1 MLPGQNFLMKLSAAL
16 SFLLIFSLE
25 TALAQNAYFKL
36 GQQAFFDGD
45 FKTAVNHLEKSCII
59 DSTNASALWM
69 LGYSYYH
76 SENYKKSI
84 QAYTRV
90 IAIKPADGSAYY
102 YRARAK
108 SYLAKDNQLTD
119 ADKEKYLLGAIV
131 DFTKAIAV
139 DPGDNEN
146 NVKFYQNRAIAYRD
160 YGDFKLQP
168 NSRFFDKNRG
178 INSLKAS
185 VADFEKILADNS
197 NRQDIA
203 ALLETSKSKLAA
215 ATNTSVHH

>member
-1 MLPGQNFLMKLSAAL
+1 MKVPLIL
-16 SFLLIFSLE
+16 SFLIISSFNAAFS
-25 TALAQNAYFKL
+25 QNAYFKL

-45 FKTAVNHLEKSCII
+45 FKSAVSHLEKSCII

-84 QAYTRV
+84 QAYNKV

-108 SYLAKDNQLTD
+108 SYLAKDNQLSD
-119 ADKEKYLLGAIV
+119 ADREKNLLGAIV
-131 DFTKAIAV
+131 DFTKAIAI
-139 DPGDNEN
+139 DPNDTQN
-146 NVKFYQNRAIAYRD
+146 NIKFYQNRAIAYRE
-160 YGDFKLQP
+160 YGEFKLQA
-168 NSRFFDKNRG
+168 NTHFYDKNRG

-185 VADFEKILADNS
+185 INDFQKVLTDNP
-197 NRQDIA
+197 NRTDISS
-203 ALLETSKSKLAA
+203 LMETVKTKL
-215 ATNTSVHH
+215 TVVTTTSARH

>member
-1 MLPGQNFLMKLSAAL
+1 MKVPVIL
-16 SFLLIFSLE
+16 SFLIITSLN
-25 TALAQNAYFKL
+25 ASFAQNAYFKL

-45 FKTAVNHLEKSCII
+45 FKAAVSHLEKSCII

-76 SENYKKSI
+76 SEDYKKSI
-84 QAYTRV
+84 QAYNKV
-90 IAIKPADGSAYY
+90 IALKPADGSAYY

-108 SYLAKDNQLTD
+108 SYLAKELQLSD

-131 DFTKAIAV
+131 DFTKAIAI
-139 DPGDNEN
+139 DPSDNEN
-146 NVKFYQNRAIAYRD
+146 NIKFYQNRAIAYRD
-160 YGDFKLQP
+160 YGDFKLQA
-168 NSRFFDKNRG
+168 NSHFYDKNRG

-185 VADFEKILADNS
+185 IADFEKILSFNS

-203 ALLETSKSKLAA
+203 SLLETSKSRLAA
-215 ATNTSVHH
+215 ATTVAHR